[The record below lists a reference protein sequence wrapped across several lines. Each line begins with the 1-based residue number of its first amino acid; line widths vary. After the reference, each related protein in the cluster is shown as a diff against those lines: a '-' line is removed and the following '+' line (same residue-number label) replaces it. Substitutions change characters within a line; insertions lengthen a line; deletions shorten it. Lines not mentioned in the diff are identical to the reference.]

1 MYPFRAL
8 YPIAVVVVLLL
19 SKLNASVNP
28 RVDHKGR
35 SVCVCY
41 ARSLALSRSWSA
53 WRTGCVMNDN
63 DVALAEF
70 YFYTLGDKTVYNQQ
84 LNDLFVC
91 YTLSRGLRYECDHPR
106 RPALPLELIL
116 RITRY
121 AGFIDS
127 KPDLNLTADA
137 NILAKSL
144 TQGLSS
150 DLYMTDKLTR
160 AQLASMA
167 RLQFIELLW
176 DDSEPPYGSQDTSPY
191 TWAFIPLGTQ
201 EERLGFMGSP
211 KGIVAALF
219 PCRNETEASAVRT
232 LSEDVILGDTF
243 PPDHVISQQLEDG
256 EVPCV
261 VVISRVRARLLVW
274 RWWEPK
280 F

>member
-1 MYPFRAL
+1 
-8 YPIAVVVVLLL
+8 
-19 SKLNASVNP
+19 
-28 RVDHKGR
+28 
-35 SVCVCY
+35 
-41 ARSLALSRSWSA
+41 
-53 WRTGCVMNDN
+53 MNDN

-91 YTLSRGLRYECDHPR
+91 YTLSRGLQHECDNPR

-116 RITRY
+116 RITRF

-127 KPDLNLTADA
+127 KPDLNLTIDA
-137 NILAKSL
+137 NILAKTL

-150 DLYMTDKLTR
+150 DLYMSERLTR

-167 RLQFIELLW
+167 RLQVVELPW
-176 DDSEPPYGSQDTSPY
+176 DDSEPAYDSQDMDPY
-191 TWAFIPLGTQ
+191 TWAFIPLGMQ
-201 EERLGFMGSP
+201 NERLGFMGSS
-211 KGIVAALF
+211 KGVVAALF
-219 PCRNETEASAVRT
+219 PCSNETEASAVQT
-232 LSEDVILGDTF
+232 LSEDVILGNTF
-243 PPDHVISQQLEDG
+243 PLDHMISQQLEDG

-261 VVISRVRARLLVW
+261 VVISRERARLLVW